1 MSQPAPLAGRPSE
14 DQQQQRQQ
22 QSLPF
27 STTLAASSTP
37 WHSFD
42 SNPAQTSNSRRLK
55 QLQTSSRGDPSKAF
69 ITDASDLPQGA
80 AILANSPTGPV
91 VIIIRTPPPD
101 QIPPSNDSTAG
112 SSNNDDSSSGDGA
125 DITPVAIPSSA
136 ARVSE
141 GALTIDENPNPG
153 TTSQDQSSSQQ
164 CPKEFPDSSSSSSDG
179 AASNEDDTPTGGFL
193 RENSAFPFTAIGELF
208 SAPKQGASGRCTG
221 ALISPCHVLTAGHCF
236 LPESSSTEGGTF
248 SGAKTLDPAD
258 VKSDWTFIP
267 GALRGKSAPF
277 GAFPSRRVSFLS
289 RFARYDDSSYDVGIV
304 TLSRSVPAQVGHF
317 KYEEVA
323 EDYAPTCGIHY
334 AGYPQPGVLW
344 YQHCQYVGD
353 VDDNNLVGT
362 SCLGRP
368 GVSGAPM
375 WTFGPNCTSSD
386 PNAPGCEERYIRAV
400 LTGGFE
406 GIPVTTAVSLE
417 PDIVKEINR
426 WVSENQCDGS
436 SSSSGGRGGSSS
448 SSTAVPGGTSDPSAS
463 AAAAVKFFGLG
474 VPTLMAAVVFV
485 WFFLWL

>member
-1 MSQPAPLAGRPSE
+1 
-14 DQQQQRQQ
+14 
-22 QSLPF
+22 
-27 STTLAASSTP
+27 
-37 WHSFD
+37 
-42 SNPAQTSNSRRLK
+42 LK
-55 QLQTSSRGDPSKAF
+55 QLQTSSRGDASQAF

-112 SSNNDDSSSGDGA
+112 SPSSNDSSSGADA
-125 DITPVAIPSSA
+125 DITPVTVPSSIA
-136 ARVSE
+136 ARGSE
-141 GALTIDENPNPG
+141 GALTIAENPNPRDDP
-153 TTSQDQSSSQQ
+153 QDQGSSQQ
-164 CPKEFPDSSSSSSDG
+164 CPKEFPGDLDSPNGSSSSSDG
-179 AASNEDDTPTGGFL
+179 AASNTDDTPTGGFL
-193 RENSAFPFTAIGELF
+193 RDNSAFPFTAIGELF
-208 SAPKQGASGRCTG
+208 SAPKQGESSRCTG

-236 LPESSSTEGGTF
+236 LPERSSTEGGTF
-248 SGAKTLDPAD
+248 SGAQTLDPAD

-277 GAFPSRRVSFLS
+277 GAFPSKRVSFLS
-289 RFARYDDSSYDVGIV
+289 RFAKLDDSSYDIGIV

-317 KYEEVA
+317 RYEEVA
-323 EDYAPTCGIHY
+323 EGYAPTCGIHY
-334 AGYPQPGVLW
+334 AGYPQAGVLW

-417 PDIVKEINR
+417 PDVVKEINR
-426 WVSENQCDGS
+426 WVSDNQCDGS
-436 SSSSGGRGGSSS
+436 SSSSSGGVRGSSS
-448 SSTAVPGGTSDPSAS
+448 SSAAVPGWTSDPSTGAGGATS
-463 AAAAVKFFGLG
+463 AAAAMRSGIFGLG
-474 VPTLMAAVVFV
+474 ATTVVAAVVSVFV
-485 WFFLWL
+485 SLWL